1 MDWEKLG
8 LKMGLEIHQQLNTK
22 HKLFCPCKTELVD
35 EDYNEIVERNR
46 CGISGFHL
54 YWHNRAIFLN
64 QKFQFMVVIRFII
77 V

>member
-35 EDYNEIVERNR
+35 EDYNEIVPMSYQYEYSFNK
-46 CGISGFHL
+46 IEDYEQSGDNNGF
-54 YWHNRAIFLN
+54 
-64 QKFQFMVVIRFII
+64 
-77 V
+77 